1 MKYLFNVLFKFIA
14 YFDRYL
20 SGLFLRLKRKYV
32 IHYYTVLYPTRLNLK
47 KDLLIGKNFK
57 ILFDNSKSSVII
69 GHGVYLR
76 DYITVRSEKNS
87 KIVIGDRVFFNS
99 FCSIAALEEISIGN
113 DCSFGENVKIFDSNH
128 IYKDPAQLI
137 TEQGFST
144 GKIRIGDNCW
154 IGSNVTILKN
164 LEIGDHVVIGAGC
177 TIYKSLPPNTL
188 VINNQS
194 LITKP
199 L

>member
-1 MKYLFNVLFKFIA
+1 VNFFFNRFFKFIA
-14 YFDRYL
+14 RFDRYL
-20 SGLFLRLKRKYV
+20 SKLFLRLKRKY
-32 IHYYTVLYPTRLNLK
+32 IIWYYSVLYPNRINLK

-57 ILFDNSKSSVII
+57 ILFDNSKSSVNI
-69 GHGVYLR
+69 GKGAYFR
-76 DYITVRSEKNS
+76 DYINIRSEKNS

-99 FCSIAALEEISIGN
+99 FCSIAALEEIIIGN

-128 IYKDPAQLI
+128 IYKNPALLI
-137 TEQGFST
+137 TEQGYST
-144 GKIRIGDNCW
+144 GKIKIGNNCW

-177 TIYKSLPPNTL
+177 TIYKSVPSNTL
-188 VINNQS
+188 VINNQTI
-194 LITKP
+194 ITKP